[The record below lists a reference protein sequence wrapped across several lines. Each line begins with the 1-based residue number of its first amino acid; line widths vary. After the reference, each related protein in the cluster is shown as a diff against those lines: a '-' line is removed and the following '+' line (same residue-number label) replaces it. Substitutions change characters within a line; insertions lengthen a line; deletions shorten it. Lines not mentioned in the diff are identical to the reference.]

1 MKDSCWSGKTIFEKR
16 NNVYLVE
23 TLVKNRMMEKT
34 VNPVD
39 TKIGEHKEGSNTEEH
54 VRDTSISLR
63 ITIKLGIT
71 LNFTPEPWD
80 SEH

>member
-1 MKDSCWSGKTIFEKR
+1 MGQPSSKR
-16 NNVYLVE
+16 NNAYLVE
-23 TLVKNRMMEKT
+23 TLVKDRVMEPT

-39 TKIGEHKEGSNTEEH
+39 TKVGEHKEGSNTEEH
-54 VRDTSISLR
+54 IWDTSICLG